1 MSALLISA
9 FPGSGKSHFYKTY
22 KDDITVLD
30 SDSSTFDKSEFPQN
44 YIEHIQENKDE
55 ADIIF
60 ISSHK
65 EVRDALLEA
74 DLDFTVVYPNIELKD
89 EYISRYKDRGNEE
102 SFVELLE
109 NNWDSWITEIE
120 EDSRLNTI
128 RLEECEFIS
137 DVLQDVEVLD
147 FLFDETE
154 EE

>member
-9 FPGSGKSHFYKTY
+9 FPGSGKSHFYRTY
-22 KDDITVLD
+22 KDDIAVLD

-44 YIEHIQENKDE
+44 YIKHIQENKDE

-65 EVRDALLEA
+65 EVRDALQEA
-74 DLDFTVVYPNIELKD
+74 DLDFTVVYPNMELKD
-89 EYISRYKDRGNEE
+89 EYIERYKERGNEE
-102 SFVELLE
+102 AFVELLDK
-109 NNWDSWITEIE
+109 NWESWITEIE
-120 EDSRLNTI
+120 EDESLDKI
-128 RLEECEFIS
+128 RLEEGEFMS
-137 DVLQDVEVLD
+137 DVLQDEEVLD